1 MGSKALFRVSLLMRW
16 SRRTFISI
24 LVWDSV
30 QTCRPSKNVFS
41 SCYLDG
47 WGLQSVSEQ
56 ICFVHTREMSAKSQR
71 THLGCHSV
79 HRFSAKL
86 VTNTSRQG
94 WHVSGFNLWLSYL
107 KRFKIVFVITTC
119 SRLYLALDATDT
131 TLPGYSRCEWRGICS
146 QRCVWQ
152 QNDGFNKH
160 SKLYL
165 FALSCWF
172 SEMFYQI
179 WPHDPSCYPEVQ

>member
-30 QTCRPSKNVFS
+30 QTCRPRKTCSPSVTSTAEVCSPSLSRSALFIHEK
-41 SCYLDG
+41 C
-47 WGLQSVSEQ
+47 QQKVSE
-56 ICFVHTREMSAKSQR
+56 CTSTATRYTGSLLNLSQ
-71 THLGCHSV
+71 TQV
-79 HRFSAKL
+79 VKAD
-86 VTNTSRQG
+86 
-94 WHVSGFNLWLSYL
+94 VSGFNLWLSYL

-119 SRLYLALDATDT
+119 SRLYLALDAPDT

-165 FALSCWF
+165 FVLSCWF